1 MRESNLYKGTL
12 LYNIFMGRN
21 IHRYILVAL
30 CIAAGLALYQLHH
43 RGVIAQID
51 PLTALWLGL
60 AIVLLIGVVI
70 GATAAWLFL
79 QLKPPP
85 QEQADVR

>member
-1 MRESNLYKGTL
+1 MARKIY
-12 LYNIFMGRN
+12 
-21 IHRYILVAL
+21 RYIFVAL
-30 CIAAGLALYQLHH
+30 CIAASLALYQLQH

-70 GATAAWLFL
+70 GATVAWLFL

-85 QEQADVR
+85 QEQADAR